1 MTSAETQSIDSTA
14 SPELPGSLPGADD
27 IPMSRRAWVSFC
39 TLVRKEIT
47 RFMRIWV
54 QTIIPPAMTMTLY
67 FVIFG
72 KLIGSKIGDMDEI
85 PYMTFIVPGLI
96 MMSVI
101 QNSYANVVSS
111 FFSAKFQRHVEE
123 MLVSPTPNWVILTG
137 YVAGG
142 VCRGLLVGFVVTLV
156 SLFFVKELQINNIA
170 ITLATVLCTAIL
182 FSIGGFINAVFARKF
197 DDVSIVPTFVLT
209 PLTYLG
215 GVFYSIS
222 LLPEAA
228 QWASRANPILYM
240 VNAFRYGILG
250 QSDIDIRVAFTVIV
264 GFIVVLFF
272 FALHLLNKGH
282 GIRS

>member
-1 MTSAETQSIDSTA
+1 MTTAETKNIEL
-14 SPELPGSLPGADD
+14 SPANTTDD
-27 IPMSRRAWVSFC
+27 IPMSRRAWVAYC

-54 QTIIPPAMTMTLY
+54 QTLIPPAMTMTLY
-67 FVIFG
+67 FMIFG
-72 KLIGSKIGDMDEI
+72 KLIGSRVGKMDGVD
-85 PYMTFIVPGLI
+85 YMTFIVPGLI

-111 FFSAKFQRHVEE
+111 FFSAKFQRQVEE
-123 MLVSPTPNWVILTG
+123 LLVSPTPNWIILLG
-137 YVAGG
+137 YITGG

-156 SLFFVKELQINNIA
+156 SMFFVSELQIDSIA
-170 ITLATVLCTAIL
+170 ITLATVVCTAIL
-182 FSIGGFINAVFARKF
+182 FSIGGFVNAVFARKF

-222 LLPEAA
+222 DLPPAA
-228 QWASRANPILYM
+228 QYASRANPILYM

-250 QSDIDIRVAFTVIV
+250 KSDIDVRVAFAVII
-264 GFIVVLFF
+264 GFIIGLYF